1 MELNNAAECTAI
13 EGYYKLLVTARNLL
27 SPNEYESFRED
38 IDEIISDEMN
48 HREKLS
54 YWSTVFSKI
63 KTKSKPL
70 KFFLTFLSAFKF
82 PAPALEFSNG
92 KFKVHSIYF

>member
-1 MELNNAAECTAI
+1 MKSYTVAAEVELNNAAECTAI

-27 SPNEYESFRED
+27 SPNESFRED

-63 KTKSKPL
+63 E
-70 KFFLTFLSAFKF
+70 A
-82 PAPALEFSNG
+82 AND
-92 KFKVHSIYF
+92 

>member
-1 MELNNAAECTAI
+1 MKSYTVAAEVELNNAAECTAI

-63 KTKSKPL
+63 E
-70 KFFLTFLSAFKF
+70 A
-82 PAPALEFSNG
+82 AND
-92 KFKVHSIYF
+92 